1 MSALPPL
8 EVRLRGDE
16 PEPRAMC
23 FACRRPKVV
32 CFCDRVVRLETQTR
46 VIVLQHPR
54 ERDVP
59 VNTARLAALSLPQ
72 AELHVGLD
80 VTTMPSVMAALHDPA
95 RPAALLYPG
104 EGAIDVEA
112 HPPPGP
118 ITLVVVDGTWWQT
131 RKLVR
136 ESPELARLPRYA
148 FRPAEPS
155 HYRIRAEP
163 HEDCLS
169 TIEAMSHVLGILE
182 GDPERFRAMLA
193 PFSAMVERQLEYAAT
208 GGGRKRV
215 RKPRALTSRSPT
227 LLEERPD
234 DLVCVHAEVNA
245 WPFGTPERDEHG
257 DELVQWIAV
266 RLATGEVL
274 ERFVRPRGPVAPNA
288 FRYLSLTPSVLDAA
302 VSHEALFAEWAAFSR
317 PSDVVCSW
325 GTYATRIFERAGGTF
340 TAGRVDVREAA
351 RRREQGRIGA
361 IEHYLARVGRI
372 IVPLSGVRGRAA
384 DRMGALVELTR
395 SLSEARTA

>member
-1 MSALPPL
+1 
-8 EVRLRGDE
+8 
-16 PEPRAMC
+16 MC
-23 FACRRPKVV
+23 FVCRRPKVV
-32 CFCDRVVRLETQTR
+32 CFCDRVVELETKTR

-59 VNTARLAALSLPQ
+59 VNTARLAALSLPA

-80 VTTMPSVMAALHDPA
+80 VTKMPSVLAALHDPT

-104 EGAIDVEA
+104 EGAVDVEA
-112 HPPPGP
+112 HPPEGP
-118 ITLVVVDGTWWQT
+118 ITLVVVDGTWFQT

-136 ESPELARLPRYA
+136 ESPELSRLPRYA
-148 FRPAEPS
+148 FRPAAPS
-155 HYRIRAEP
+155 NYRIRAEP
-163 HEDCLS
+163 HEDCMS
-169 TIEAMSHVLGILE
+169 TIEAMAHVLGILE

-193 PFSAMVERQLEYAAT
+193 PFSAMVERQLAYAAT

-227 LLEERPD
+227 LLEERPN

-245 WPFGTPERDEHG
+245 WPFGTKEREAHG

-266 RLATGEVL
+266 RLSTGEVL
-274 ERFVRPRGPVAPNA
+274 ERFVQPRGPIAPNA
-288 FRYLSLTPSVLDAA
+288 FRYLSLDPSVLDRAT
-302 VSHEALFAEWAAFSR
+302 SREALFAEWAAFSR

-325 GTYATRIFERAGGTF
+325 GTYATRIFEREGGAF

-351 RRREQGRIGA
+351 RRTARGRVGAIEDYLGRIGRA
-361 IEHYLARVGRI
+361 ITPHAGI
-372 IVPLSGVRGRAA
+372 AGRAA
-384 DRMGALVELTR
+384 VRVGALVALTE
-395 SLSEARTA
+395 SLSGARTR